1 MRTPGNN
8 EPADGESLDG
18 SKIDGVVLAA
28 GESRRMRRRKSALD
42 VGGET
47 FLARAILTLRGAG
60 CRRVYV
66 VVGADEVGAEMP
78 TDEAVNVVV
87 NERRGSEQVDSLRAA
102 LRRLPADSAGVLVLP
117 VDVPLVRPETAASV
131 VSAAARGGAG
141 VIWVPV
147 HGDVAGHPVLIG
159 SALYGELLNEDM
171 PEGVRTLMG
180 RHAEGVREVPVDDAG
195 ILIDIDT
202 PDDYRRFIGAE

>member
-1 MRTPGNN
+1 MRM
-8 EPADGESLDG
+8 PADGNR
-18 SKIDGVVLAA
+18 IDGVVLAA
-28 GESRRMRRRKSALD
+28 GESQRMQRRKAGLD
-42 VGGET
+42 IGGET
-47 FLARAILTLRGAG
+47 FLERAILTLRGG
-60 CRRVYV
+60 CRHVYV
-66 VVGADEVGAEMP
+66 VVGADEAAAQTP
-78 TDEAVNVVV
+78 ADEAVDVVV

-102 LRRLPADSAGVLVLP
+102 LRQLPADSAGVLVLP

-131 VSAAARGGAG
+131 VSAAARGSG

-171 PEGVRTLMG
+171 PEGVRTLMA
-180 RHAEGVREVPVDDAG
+180 RHTEGVREVPVDDAG